1 MPRKP
6 RFYIGGIPCHVI
18 QRGNNHGACF
28 FSDADHLLYLECLED
43 ASKRFGVQ
51 VHAYVL
57 MTNHVHLLM
66 TPDNSDGISRVMQS
80 LGRRYVQQINFRY
93 RRSGTL
99 WDGRHK
105 SSLIDSETYFLTC
118 MRYIELNPVRANM
131 VERPENYRWSS
142 YLANATTK
150 PDPIVNRHSLYMALG
165 EDDACRR
172 DAYRRLFDEE
182 IRQTDLSFIRQS
194 IQSSSPLGSERFMHE
209 IEKTVGRSTGF
220 FKRGRPGQR

>member
-1 MPRKP
+1 
-6 RFYIGGIPCHVI
+6 
-18 QRGNNHGACF
+18 
-28 FSDADHLLYLECLED
+28 
-43 ASKRFGVQ
+43 
-51 VHAYVL
+51 

-172 DAYRRLFDEE
+172 DAYQRLFDEE

-220 FKRGRPGQR
+220 SKRGRPGQR